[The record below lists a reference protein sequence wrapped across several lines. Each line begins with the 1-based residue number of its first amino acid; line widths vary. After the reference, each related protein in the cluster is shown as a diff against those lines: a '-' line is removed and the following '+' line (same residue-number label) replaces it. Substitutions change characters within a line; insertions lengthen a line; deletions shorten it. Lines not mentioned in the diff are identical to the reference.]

1 MGAAAVCGAKHAED
15 EGAHRAPVEHNPE
28 RAGGRPPLAPGNN
41 QHRPHAIDTNIAAKQ
56 PQVRLSTPHQK
67 IRVSSIDY
75 TPIGE
80 DKKKYPYNCPLC
92 FFYFSTTIFETSCC
106 KNYVCEGCAVDFLKG
121 KEGLPE
127 QLNGVPKR
135 LPAAVCC
142 PHCGTSGVNLQYVSQ
157 NADVRSYQTSPTT
170 KAKIESLNESP
181 STAAEVSNNVG
192 TVPLKENALSPRL
205 ITPLPESGS
214 PSSIDNDRNQ
224 AQDSRMEEEQEDIS
238 GTGEMAMD
246 ILDGL
251 ELPGLNSVDKLA
263 NNARITPNKPIL
275 KPIEN
280 APIPSE
286 QVKAL
291 INTNGMGNNAEG
303 GQALPAAEPN
313 EVVNTNKRE
322 EERKDPVVDA

>member
-1 MGAAAVCGAKHAED
+1 MCC
-15 EGAHRAPVEHNPE
+15 P
-28 RAGGRPPLAPGNN
+28 
-41 QHRPHAIDTNIAAKQ
+41 
-56 PQVRLSTPHQK
+56 TP
-67 IRVSSIDY
+67 
-75 TPIGE
+75 
-80 DKKKYPYNCPLC
+80 
-92 FFYFSTTIFETSCC
+92 
-106 KNYVCEGCAVDFLKG
+106 
-121 KEGLPE
+121 
-127 QLNGVPKR
+127 
-135 LPAAVCC
+135 AVCC

-322 EERKDPVVDA
+322 EERKTK